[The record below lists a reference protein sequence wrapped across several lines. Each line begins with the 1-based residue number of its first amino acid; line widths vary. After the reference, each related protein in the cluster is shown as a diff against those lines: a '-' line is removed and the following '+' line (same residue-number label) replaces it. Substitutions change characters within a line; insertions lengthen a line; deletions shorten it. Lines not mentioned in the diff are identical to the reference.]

1 MRSEIMLIVATLGLL
16 PVASRAQE
24 SGGAVACPSIQN
36 DQERLACYDRA
47 MRGAPRPPAPAP
59 TQASPAP
66 APAPA
71 QASAAAPAVVGAAAL
86 GAAAATTNTAP
97 ASVASSAVAP
107 TTAAPSNSAAIAPA
121 TSDTVAAAP
130 VAPPPAAPAAA
141 AGAAVGAAGAARAAE
156 TTAAP
161 AATPSATIST
171 SPHSPRNTTAATP
184 PPPGASPT
192 FDPSTGAPIG
202 VVPVVVLSALS
213 RPGFGTE
220 FTTDKG
226 GVWIQTE
233 VKPLP
238 TLPKTP
244 FNAELQ
250 PGKFGSTFLVVT
262 DRKLGIRVRPPS
274 K

>member
-1 MRSEIMLIVATLGLL
+1 MRSEIVLIVAILGLL

-47 MRGAPRPPAPAP
+47 MRGAPR
-59 TQASPAP
+59 AP

-71 QASAAAPAVVGAAAL
+71 QAAPVPAPAQAAPVPPPASTPAPASAAAPAVVGAAAV
-86 GAAAATTNTAP
+86 GAAAATETIGP
-97 ASVASSAVAP
+97 ASVAPAAVAP
-107 TTAAPSNSAAIAPA
+107 TTVAPA
-121 TSDTVAAAP
+121 TTS
-130 VAPPPAAPAAA
+130 
-141 AGAAVGAAGAARAAE
+141 
-156 TTAAP
+156 
-161 AATPSATIST
+161 SSTIST
-171 SPHSPRNTTAATP
+171 SPHHPRNTTAATP
-184 PPPGASPT
+184 PQPGAPPT
-192 FDPSTGAPIG
+192 FDPNTGAPIG

-213 RPGFGTE
+213 RPGYGTE
-220 FTTDKG
+220 FTTDRG

-233 VKPLP
+233 AKALP

-250 PGKFGSTFLVVT
+250 AGTLGSTFLVVT
-262 DRKLGIRVRPPS
+262 GQKLGIRVRQPN

>member
-1 MRSEIMLIVATLGLL
+1 MRSEIVLIVATLGLL

-47 MRGAPRPPAPAP
+47 MRGTPRE
-59 TQASPAP
+59 S

-71 QASAAAPAVVGAAAL
+71 QASPAPPPTSTPAPASAAAPVVVGAATV
-86 GAAAATTNTAP
+86 GAAAATANSAP
-97 ASVASSAVAP
+97 APVAP
-107 TTAAPSNSAAIAPA
+107 AGSPTPS
-121 TSDTVAAAP
+121 TSGTVAAAP
-130 VAPPPAAPAAA
+130 AAVGAA
-141 AGAAVGAAGAARAAE
+141 AGAAAGTAAAVQASE

-161 AATPSATIST
+161 AATSSSTIST

-184 PPPGASPT
+184 PQPGAAPT
-192 FDPSTGAPIG
+192 FDPNTGVPIG

-213 RPGFGTE
+213 RPGYGTE
-220 FTTDKG
+220 FTTDRG

-250 PGKFGSTFLVVT
+250 PGKLGGTFLVVT
-262 DRKLGIRVRPPS
+262 DRKLGIRVRPPN

>member
-1 MRSEIMLIVATLGLL
+1 MRNEIVLIVATLGLL

-36 DQERLACYDRA
+36 DQDRLACYDRA
-47 MRGAPRPPAPAP
+47 MRGAPRVPAPTATPAPA
-59 TQASPAP
+59 SAP
-66 APAPA
+66 APVPT
-71 QASAAAPAVVGAAAL
+71 SVVAPAVVGAATV
-86 GAAAATTNTAP
+86 GAAAATANGAP
-97 ASVASSAVAP
+97 ASAAPAAAEPSAATTTSSAAS
-107 TTAAPSNSAAIAPA
+107 APS
-121 TSDTVAAAP
+121 TSNTVAA
-130 VAPPPAAPAAA
+130 VPAAPAAVT
-141 AGAAVGAAGAARAAE
+141 GAAVGTAAAAHAAE
-156 TTAAP
+156 TSAAP
-161 AATPSATIST
+161 AATSSATIST
-171 SPHSPRNTTAATP
+171 APHSPRNTTAATP
-184 PPPGASPT
+184 PQPGAPPT

-202 VVPVVVLSALS
+202 IVPVVVLSTLS

-238 TLPKTP
+238 NLPKTP

-250 PGKFGSTFLVVT
+250 PGKFGGTFLVVT
-262 DRKLGIRVRPPS
+262 DRKLGIRVRPPN